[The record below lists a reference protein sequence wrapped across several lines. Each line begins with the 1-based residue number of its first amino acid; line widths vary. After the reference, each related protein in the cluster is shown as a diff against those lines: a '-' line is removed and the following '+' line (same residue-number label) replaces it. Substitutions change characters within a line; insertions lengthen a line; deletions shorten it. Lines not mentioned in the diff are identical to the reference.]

1 MPFLLFLTGG
11 LRLYEEN
18 MCVSNQKISVQGKKI
33 CLQPIQPRHKRSWTE
48 ARKKEGNFPVDW
60 TSSGDTFFVMQVAYN
75 APGLPILSNPNCG
88 DYFILDTSWGLA
100 KITIWLLF
108 LVCIGKRPNFPKNY
122 SKLMQEKRYSRIITK
137 LFNFN
142 LFIYPTHHTSRKC
155 IKSCFERIS
164 DENSCIVLS

>member
-88 DYFILDTSWGLA
+88 DYFILDTSLGLA
-100 KITIWLLF
+100 KITIWLLLSWF
-108 LVCIGKRPNFPKNY
+108 V
-122 SKLMQEKRYSRIITK
+122 QEKDRTFPIITW
-137 LFNFN
+137 
-142 LFIYPTHHTSRKC
+142 SVCRRK
-155 IKSCFERIS
+155 
-164 DENSCIVLS
+164 DIVES